1 MSSSLSAEAPPR
13 AGAACPWCGAVL
25 PSGAPRLPGR
35 VVCPD
40 CGVARTDPWPTDTE
54 LDAAYATSYR
64 PESGR
69 FSGPGDALLRR
80 TRGRLARRLDEI
92 APPGPVLDVG
102 CGDGALLAYLV
113 NFKQVDARGMELSQA
128 GVNACVASG
137 LSVIQGDADTDL
149 RAYPDDA
156 FDYVILSQTLQATRE
171 PREVLRQMLRVG
183 KRAIVSL
190 PNFAHWQVRL
200 RMVFG
205 GRMPQTPSLPF
216 KWYDT
221 PNIHLCSIDDFRA
234 LCREMGVQV
243 ERAIVLDRYSQPIHL
258 PPLLSNLMGEQA
270 VFLLRRNE

>member
-1 MSSSLSAEAPPR
+1 VSMSSIRVDLQLIADMIEPGGR
-13 AGAACPWCGAVL
+13 A
-25 PSGAPRLPGR
+25 
-35 VVCPD
+35 
-40 CGVARTDPWPTDTE
+40 
-54 LDAAYATSYR
+54 
-64 PESGR
+64 
-69 FSGPGDALLRR
+69 
-80 TRGRLARRLDEI
+80 
-92 APPGPVLDVG
+92 LDVG